1 MTKKLAR
8 LLRADIQETSDLKS
22 IAKMLANKGRGK
34 DTILAHIT
42 PKEASIL
49 REAGGSGTTNPET
62 GLLEFEGGF
71 EDFAGTQQD
80 IINAITPQ
88 SYDYI
93 APQNAPES
101 SFATDYSA
109 PVQQLTAP
117 DISPEQ
123 YYLEQAAG
131 QQYAGSA
138 FPYQTAQAGIPD
150 VGWNEAITPGSA
162 RDIALQEFPPS
173 SAAYLNLGQGTV
185 PAAAPGVAPVTDQAR
200 QAVAAQQAAGGT
212 TAGAD
217 QRSFLQKY
225 VGDPLAS
232 LKKET
237 GLSAADLLRIGG
249 AGAGA
254 IVGRQQ
260 AQQAAKQIQAA
271 TQEQK
276 NVGQPY
282 QQAGQELQ
290 RAAMSGELTPQ
301 GAQAYQA
308 MRAQMAQGVE
318 SRGGVGVAQAQAQVE
333 AFRQQ
338 LLANQYNLGLQ
349 VAQIGDNIALGAIRT
364 GMQLD
369 QQLSQANQQFY
380 TQLAQIAGGGT
391 YGYAP
396 QQTRGTP

>member
-22 IAKMLANKGRGK
+22 IAKTLANKGRGG

-42 PKEASIL
+42 PKEVKIL
-49 REAGGSGTTNPET
+49 KAAGGAGTVNPET
-62 GLLEFEGGF
+62 GLMEFYDGDYYIPTEYSYGS
-71 EDFAGTQQD
+71 DFA
-80 IINAITPQ
+80 AAVP
-88 SYDYI
+88 DYSP
-93 APQNAPES
+93 PQNAPES
-101 SFATDYSA
+101 SFYADYSA
-109 PVQQLTAP
+109 PAQQLTP
-117 DISPEQ
+117 SGIDPTQ
-123 YYLEQAAG
+123 YAAE
-131 QQYAGSA
+131 QQYADSA
-138 FPYQTAQAGIPD
+138 FPYYPATEGMDSDVYRFQA
-150 VGWNEAITPGSA
+150 AA
-162 RDIALQEFPPS
+162 EFPPGMAS
-173 SAAYLNLGQGTV
+173 RPDLLAAQAAGEA
-185 PAAAPGVAPVTDQAR
+185 PAAAPGVAPITEEARKAQAG
-200 QAVAAQQAAGGT
+200 QAAAAGGKVPPGLVT
-212 TAGAD
+212 RAGDVLSAI
-217 QRSFLQKY
+217 KAGG
-225 VGDPLAS
+225 GDILDY
-232 LKKET
+232 LKKNP
-237 GLSAADLLRIGG
+237 DLLRIGG
-249 AGAGA
+249 AGTAA
-254 IVGRQQ
+254 VLGRQQ
-260 AQQAAKQIQAA
+260 AQKAAQQVQQA

-282 QQAGQELQ
+282 QQAGTELQ

>member
-80 IINAITPQ
+80 IINTISPP
-88 SYDYI
+88 SYDYQ
-93 APQNAPES
+93 APLNSAES
-101 SFATDYSA
+101 SFAIDYGA
-109 PVQQLTAP
+109 PAKELTAP
-117 DISPEQ
+117 DMSPEQ
-123 YYLEQAAG
+123 YYLQQAAG

-138 FPYQTAQAGIPD
+138 FPYQSAQAGTPD
-150 VGWNEAITPGSA
+150 VGWNEAVVPGTA

-173 SAAYLNLGQGTV
+173 SAAYLNLGAQGTAPAGV
-185 PAAAPGVAPVTDQAR
+185 PVSGEAAKAMS
-200 QAVAAQQAAGGT
+200 AQQAAAPS
-212 TAGAD
+212 AGPQPSA
-217 QRSFLQKY
+217 LQKY
-225 VGDPLAS
+225 VIDPYKA
-232 LKKET
+232 LKEAT
-237 GLSAADLLRIGG
+237 GLTGADLLRAGG

-260 AQQAAKQIQAA
+260 AKKAAEQIQQA

-318 SRGGVGVAQAQAQVE
+318 SRGGIGVAQAQAQTE

-349 VAQIGDNIALGAIRT
+349 VSQIGDNIALGAIRT

-369 QQLSQANQQFY
+369 QQLNQANQQFY
-380 TQLAQIAGGGT
+380 TQLAAIAGGGT
-391 YGYAP
+391 YGYQAP
-396 QQTRGTP
+396 RTTGAQP